1 MINGGRFTV
10 PQQTLIIKNNFF
22 YSKTVSDVTSET
34 VLIKKNIFKYKV
46 TGRGRLC
53 CPCLS
58 LLHIYIFV
66 VKIGK
71 HINYFTYFFK
81 KNLRK
86 IIESHAYPNH
96 EGLKLGV
103 IMWMSRLKVGQ
114 LLAFV

>member
-1 MINGGRFTV
+1 LEKSKIWYVRPSPAVGVKIATQKVAMINGGRFTV

-58 LLHIYIFV
+58 LLL
-66 VKIGK
+66 
-71 HINYFTYFFK
+71 K
-81 KNLRK
+81 K
-86 IIESHAYPNH
+86 Y
-96 EGLKLGV
+96 
-103 IMWMSRLKVGQ
+103 
-114 LLAFV
+114 